1 MTARQHEIEIRAK
14 LLGDRIAWA
23 VRAPAGYWTA
33 VLFKDFEHHGMIG
46 DFNDAKLLT
55 VTGVADSFVAEQP
68 GQTTPGRR
76 KLQGVHT

>member
-1 MTARQHEIEIRAK
+1 
-14 LLGDRIAWA
+14 
-23 VRAPAGYWTA
+23 

-55 VTGVADSFVAEQP
+55 VKGVADYFVAEQP
-68 GQTTPGRR
+68 DQTAPGHR